1 MLVLIFQQLV
11 NGLIVGGIYSLTAAG
26 VSLTY
31 GVLRVLN
38 LAQGEMYM
46 LGAYI
51 ALTMVTAMH
60 APYWVG
66 LLGAFAGIAVLGLV
80 TERVALRPVR
90 KSGTMYAYITTF
102 AVSFI
107 VQNIAVLVWTADPR
121 IFPSGLAQI
130 NLSIGGVYFTAQQLM
145 VFIACWVIIGL
156 LYCLIRFTKFGLAI
170 RAVSQSTDTS
180 SLMGIPVNYVISATF
195 ALATGLAG
203 VAGALIGPSM
213 LVYPGMGSL
222 TGMKIYA
229 VILMGGL
236 GNVFGTSLAGFL
248 LGAIEGVFASFV
260 GSTFRDVMPFLVII
274 AILLYKP
281 SGLFSRSSSK

>member
-1 MLVLIFQQLV
+1 MLVLLLQQIV

-38 LAQGEMYM
+38 LSQGEMYM
-46 LGAYI
+46 LGAYVG
-51 ALTMVTAMH
+51 LSMVTMWH
-60 APYWVG
+60 APYWVSVIGAFLAIAMVG
-66 LLGAFAGIAVLGLV
+66 LL

-90 KSGTMYAYITTF
+90 RSGTMYGYITTF

-107 VQNIAVLVWTADPR
+107 IQNIAILIWTADPR
-121 IFPSGLAQI
+121 IFPSRFAEV
-130 NLSIGGVYFTAQQLM
+130 NLSVGGIYFTLQQLI
-145 VFIACWVIIGL
+145 VFIACWAIIGL
-156 LYCLIRFTKFGLAI
+156 LYCLLHYTKWGLAI
-170 RAVSQSTDTS
+170 RAVSQSIDTS
-180 SLMGIPVNYVISATF
+180 NLMGIPVNTVIALTF

-203 VAGALIGPSM
+203 VAGALIGPSL
-213 LVYPGMGSL
+213 LVYPSMGSL

-236 GNVFGTSLAGFL
+236 GNVFGTCLAGFL
-248 LGAIEGVFASFV
+248 LGAVEGLINAFV
-260 GSTFRDVMPFLVII
+260 GSTFRDIFPFVVII

-281 SGLFSRSSSK
+281 SGLFSRSRN

>member
-1 MLVLIFQQLV
+1 LAVLIFQQIV

-51 ALTMVTAMH
+51 ALSMVTLLH
-60 APYWVG
+60 APYWVSLIGAFIVIGFLG
-66 LLGAFAGIAVLGLV
+66 LL

-90 KSGTMYAYITTF
+90 RSGTMYAYITTF

-107 VQNIAVLVWTADPR
+107 VQNVAVLVWTADPR

-130 NLSIGGVYFTAQQLM
+130 NLSVKGVYFTMQQLM
-145 VFIACWVIIGL
+145 VFIACWVIIGI
-156 LYCLIRFTKFGLAI
+156 LYCMIRFTKFGLAI

-180 SLMGIPVNYVISATF
+180 SLMGIPVNFVIAATF

-213 LVYPGMGSL
+213 LVFPGMGSL

-236 GNVFGTSLAGFL
+236 GNVFGACIAGFL
-248 LGAIEGVFASFV
+248 LGAIEGLFASFV
-260 GSTFRDVMPFLVII
+260 GSTFRDVMPFIVII

-281 SGLFSRSSSK
+281 SGIFSRSSK